1 MKSSTTGVA
10 ETPDASWQSQI
21 ASTVWRGI
29 TNQTAMDDVPPS
41 PNTEVDSFID
51 VHSQSVPAA
60 SPTSPSLMSS
70 DIWGYAEKIKDSD
83 ALARLSKVGTNW
95 KAMTML
101 SSWGNASMSSDAM
114 HSSPSPSSVAKG
126 TFQGSLS
133 SPSPESSRLLSSPP
147 PKFYPTPQSPQGN
160 GGVAEK
166 TRYFFTTRSTVS
178 PTPKSPP
185 KPLLLISH
193 SRITSTHIRS
203 SIDQQLHS
211 APTPESGE
219 KDEWAEVM
227 KNKHSHRDSQ
237 SSVSSLSPSDAFA
250 RVTKS
255 ARSDWE
261 SDTASSRI
269 VPLNRRSI
277 SPMAPHYRRPSS
289 RVSST
294 SSASDLH
301 SPPTKAKSP
310 LQESS
315 SIDAV
320 VELGRGKPTSA
331 PTKSDPL
338 SDLESS
344 DATSYQTNAPSKRT
358 PLSKDIVEVKREE
371 DSRTGHHTR
380 SVRVRTRR
388 YPRPPN
394 LHIHDML
401 HSEPAIEEKST
412 DSPKNLAVEWPIDS
426 QENTITPR
434 ASSFGSDEHVS
445 APGVVRSPRRLK
457 TSGDPERARKVSTDN
472 ANEERPRKLS
482 SRSRRVSMEN
492 REASRSRRE
501 SAAEEGDDEGYD
513 ELLSAYESEDATNET
528 T

>member
-1 MKSSTTGVA
+1 
-10 ETPDASWQSQI
+10 
-21 ASTVWRGI
+21 
-29 TNQTAMDDVPPS
+29 MDDVPPS
-41 PNTEVDSFID
+41 PNTEVDSLID
-51 VHSQSVPAA
+51 MHSQSAPAA

-101 SSWGNASMSSDAM
+101 SSWGNASMSSDAL
-114 HSSPSPSSVAKG
+114 HSSPSPSSVARG
-126 TFQGSLS
+126 FFQGSPS
-133 SPSPESSRLLSSPP
+133 SPSPEPSRILSSPP
-147 PKFYPTPQSPQGN
+147 PKSHPTPQSPQGS
-160 GGVAEK
+160 GDVAEK
-166 TRYFFTTRSTVS
+166 TRYFFTTRSSVS

-193 SRITSTHIRS
+193 SRITSSHIIRD

-227 KNKHSHRDSQ
+227 KNKHFHRDSQ

-269 VPLNRRSI
+269 VPLNRRSV

-289 RVSST
+289 RVSSI

-310 LQESS
+310 LQASS

-320 VELGRGKPTSA
+320 VELSRGKPTSA
-331 PTKSDPL
+331 PTKLDPL
-338 SDLESS
+338 SGVESS
-344 DATSYQTNAPSKRT
+344 DTTSYQTNAPSKRT
-358 PLSKDIVEVKREE
+358 LLSKDILEVKKEE
-371 DSRTGHHTR
+371 DSRTGNPAR
-380 SVRVRTRR
+380 SARVRTRR

-401 HSEPAIEEKST
+401 NSEPAIEEKST
-412 DSPKNLAVEWPIDS
+412 DSPKNLVVEWPMDN
-426 QENTITPR
+426 QENAITPR
-434 ASSFGSDEHVS
+434 ASSFSSDEQVS

-457 TSGDPERARKVSTDN
+457 TSGDPERPRKVSTDN

-482 SRSRRVSMEN
+482 SRSRKVSMEN
-492 REASRSRRE
+492 RETSKSRRE

-528 T
+528 TRN